1 MLPTLRSGKWS
12 SGSNINNINITIDK
26 VRSEQQENDGGQTIP
41 IL

>member
-12 SGSNINNINITIDK
+12 SGSNINITIDK